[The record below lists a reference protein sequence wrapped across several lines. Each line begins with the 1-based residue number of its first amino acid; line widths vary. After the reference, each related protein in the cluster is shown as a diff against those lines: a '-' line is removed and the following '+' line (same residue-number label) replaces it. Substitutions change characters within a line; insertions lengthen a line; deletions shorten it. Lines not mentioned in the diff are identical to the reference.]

1 MLRSHSLTPVRIA
14 IGQFMEESNTFVRQQ
29 ADLDHFRAT
38 QLLYG
43 DEILPRLRG
52 TRAEVGGFLDV
63 LVPAG
68 VEVVPTVAANAVSS
82 GPVTRA
88 AFDHVKDALLERLGA
103 AGRLD
108 GVLLALHGAMVLED
122 APDGEGELLAAVR
135 KAIGPAVPLVAT
147 LDLHATI
154 TARMVQEADA
164 LVGYDTYPH
173 IDLYETGAKAA
184 TLLLRSVRGE
194 VRPVTLFA
202 RAPML
207 VPAEGQGTENQP
219 MAGLMAEAKRLQARP
234 GVLAVS
240 LFPVQPWLDIP
251 DTGFSVMAVA
261 DGPRRAAEIE
271 PMVRQLAWQAWERR
285 RGFAADLLTVD
296 DAIRQALAAEG
307 GPFILSESADST
319 GSGSPGDSAHVLERL
334 LALDVRERCLVTVV
348 DAPAVARAIVAGV
361 GADVTT
367 TVGGTLDSRYNR
379 PVPVAGRVRIL
390 SDGRYISSDKKS
402 LGVEFQMG
410 RAAVIEVGS
419 HRHPGDRA
427 ARIHLRPGALPVRRP
442 RAPGREDRRR
452 EIAAPVPRRLRR
464 LRPGLLGRRHA
475 GPQHG
480 ARRAARVAPPLAP
493 AVPLR
498 RRLRARDPGGRRRSR
513 RDAAVSVPR
522 RGPVPIYRWSGA
534 LWGFVDEDRLFDRFG
549 RQAGWIEPVV
559 GRSPDV
565 FDLKGR
571 FLGELFA
578 RHYVM
583 RYTLRGEPIH
593 RALRVGPS
601 ASGSAR
607 SLPAR
612 DPRVPLDDWSDA
624 LPWPLSP
631 PDPPAR

>member
-1 MLRSHSLTPVRIA
+1 MAPAAPVRIA
-14 IGQFMEESNTFVRQQ
+14 IGQFMEESNTFVRQR
-29 ADLDHFRAT
+29 ADLEHFRAT

-43 DEILPRLRG
+43 DEIVPRLRG

-63 LVPAG
+63 LDPAG

-88 AFDHVKDALLERLGA
+88 TFEHVRDALLERLAA
-103 AGRLD
+103 AGPVD

-122 APDGEGELLAAVR
+122 GPDGEGELLAAVR

-154 TARMVQEADA
+154 TPRMVQEADA

-184 TLLLRSVRGE
+184 ALLLRTVRGE

-207 VPAEGQGTENQP
+207 VPAEGQGTNDQP

-285 RGFAADLLTVD
+285 RSFAADLLTVD
-296 DAIRQALAAEG
+296 EAIRRALAAEG

-334 LALDVRERCLVTVV
+334 LALGVQARCLVTVV
-348 DAPAVARAIVAGV
+348 DAPAVARAIAAGV
-361 GADVTT
+361 GADVTG
-367 TVGGTLDSRYNR
+367 TVGGTLDPRYNR
-379 PVPVAGRVRIL
+379 PVPIAGRVRIL

-410 RAAVIEVGS
+410 RAAVIEVGRIAVLATERPAFTFDPALYRS
-419 HRHPGDRA
+419 VGLEPRDAKIVVVKSPLQFRDGYGDIARACWVVDTPG
-427 ARIHLRPGALPVRRP
+427 PST
-442 RAPGREDRRR
+442 
-452 EIAAPVPRRLRR
+452 
-464 LRPGLLGRRHA
+464 
-475 GPQHG
+475 
-480 ARRAARVAPPLAP
+480 ARVE
-493 AVPLR
+493 
-498 RRLRARDPGGRRRSR
+498 RLDWRHRARPLFPFEDDFEPEIRAVLGSGRGGTE
-513 RDAAVSVPR
+513 APR
-522 RGPVPIYRWSGA
+522 
-534 LWGFVDEDRLFDRFG
+534 
-549 RQAGWIEPVV
+549 
-559 GRSPDV
+559 
-565 FDLKGR
+565 
-571 FLGELFA
+571 
-578 RHYVM
+578 
-583 RYTLRGEPIH
+583 
-593 RALRVGPS
+593 
-601 ASGSAR
+601 
-607 SLPAR
+607 
-612 DPRVPLDDWSDA
+612 
-624 LPWPLSP
+624 
-631 PDPPAR
+631 

>member
-1 MLRSHSLTPVRIA
+1 MTPVRIA

-43 DEILPRLRG
+43 DEILARLRG

-68 VEVVPTVAANAVSS
+68 AEVVPTIAANAVSS
-82 GPVTRA
+82 GPVTRQ
-88 AFDHVKDALLERLGA
+88 AFDHVKDTLLERLAA
-103 AGRLD
+103 AGPLD

-135 KAIGPAVPLVAT
+135 KAIGPSVPLVAT

-173 IDLYETGAKAA
+173 IDLYETGARAA
-184 TLLLRSVRGE
+184 SLILRAVRGE

-207 VPAEGQGTENQP
+207 VPAEGQGTSSQP

-261 DGPRRAAEIE
+261 DGPRRATEIE
-271 PMVRQLAWQAWERR
+271 PMIRQLAWQAWERR
-285 RGFAADLLTVD
+285 RGFAADLLSVD
-296 DAIRQALAAEG
+296 DAIRQALASEG

-348 DAPAVARAIVAGV
+348 DAPAVARAIAAGV
-361 GADVTT
+361 GAEVAT
-367 TVGGTLDSRYNR
+367 TVGGTLDPRYNR
-379 PVPVAGRVRIL
+379 PVPLTGRVRIL

-410 RAAVIEVGS
+410 RAAVIEVGRIAVLATERPAFTFDPALYRS
-419 HRHPGDRA
+419 VGLEPRDAKIVVVKSPLQFRDGYGDFARACWVVDTPG
-427 ARIHLRPGALPVRRP
+427 PST
-442 RAPGREDRRR
+442 
-452 EIAAPVPRRLRR
+452 
-464 LRPGLLGRRHA
+464 
-475 GPQHG
+475 
-480 ARRAARVAPPLAP
+480 ARVE
-493 AVPLR
+493 
-498 RRLRARDPGGRRRSR
+498 RLEWRHRSR
-513 RDAAVSVPR
+513 PLYPFDDDFEPEIRAVV
-522 RGPVPIYRWSGA
+522 A
-534 LWGFVDEDRLFDRFG
+534 E
-549 RQAGWIEPVV
+549 
-559 GRSPDV
+559 
-565 FDLKGR
+565 
-571 FLGELFA
+571 
-578 RHYVM
+578 
-583 RYTLRGEPIH
+583 RGET
-593 RALRVGPS
+593 RR
-601 ASGSAR
+601 
-607 SLPAR
+607 
-612 DPRVPLDDWSDA
+612 
-624 LPWPLSP
+624 
-631 PDPPAR
+631 

>member
-1 MLRSHSLTPVRIA
+1 MTPVRIA

-68 VEVVPTVAANAVSS
+68 AEVVPTIAANAVSS
-82 GPVTRA
+82 GPVTRQ
-88 AFDHVKDALLERLGA
+88 AFDHVKDALLERLAA

-184 TLLLRSVRGE
+184 SLILRAVRGE

-207 VPAEGQGTENQP
+207 VPAEGQGTSNQP

-271 PMVRQLAWQAWERR
+271 PMIRQLAWQAWERR

-348 DAPAVARAIVAGV
+348 DAPAVARAIAAGV
-361 GADVTT
+361 GARGDHHRGRHARPALQPAGPAHRAGPHTLRRPLHL
-367 TVGGTLDSRYNR
+367 VGQEVARR
-379 PVPVAGRVRIL
+379 RVPDGARGRRR
-390 SDGRYISSDKKS
+390 G
-402 LGVEFQMG
+402 G
-410 RAAVIEVGS
+410 A

-427 ARIHLRPGALPVRRP
+427 ARVHLRPGALPLRRP
-442 RAPGREDRRR
+442 RAAGREDRGG
-452 EIAAPVPRRLRR
+452 EVAAPVPRRLRR
-464 LRPGLLGRRHA
+464 LRPGVLGRRHA
-475 GPQHG
+475 RAQHG
-480 ARRAARVAPPLAP
+480 ARRAPRVASPLAP
-493 AVPLR
+493 ALPLR
-498 RRLRARDPGGRRRSR
+498 RRLRARDPRGRRGAR
-513 RDAAVSVPR
+513 RDSSVTGPR
-522 RGPVPIYRWSGA
+522 PAPVPIFRWSGA
-534 LWGFVDEDRLFDRFG
+534 LWGFVDEGRLFDRFG
-549 RQAGWIEPVV
+549 RQVGWIEPVA

-565 FDLKGR
+565 FDLTGR
-571 FLGELFA
+571 FLGELFG

-583 RYTLRGEPIH
+583 RYALREEPIRRSPRV
-593 RALRVGPS
+593 RAVHP
-601 ASGSAR
+601 APPDP
-607 SLPAR
+607 LPAR
-612 DPRVPLDDWSDA
+612 DPRTPIDDWNDG